1 MYEHVGSVLSAD
13 ELLDEEYEFPVTT
26 IYRFVAMPVNICMM
40 WYSKV
45 ACVNVTKTFNL
56 HYRCRWV
63 KINGDE
69 YKISFGV
76 ITDVKHDLPVVGVI
90 RHINLVNGNKVMFSI
105 NEYST
110 SFEPHFRAYILDND
124 PFCSRT
130 VCHNN
135 LFIQTPVYIHISCI
149 PELSHSFI
157 VLPFALC
164 VSP

>member
-1 MYEHVGSVLSAD
+1 
-13 ELLDEEYEFPVTT
+13 
-26 IYRFVAMPVNICMM
+26 MPINICMM
-40 WYSKV
+40 CCNKV
-45 ACVNVTKTFNL
+45 ACIHVTKTFNL
-56 HYRCRWV
+56 HYRCIWV

-76 ITDVKHDLPVVGVI
+76 IIDVKHDLPIVAY
-90 RHINLVNGNKVMFSI
+90 LVNGNKIMFSV

-130 VCHNN
+130 VYHNN
-135 LFIQTPVYIHISCI
+135 LFIQIPVYIHISCI
-149 PELSHSFI
+149 LELSHSFI